1 MANSSVP
8 FDLKKTLSSPG
19 GPDPMEVRVR
29 FAPSPTGHLHVGSA
43 RTHLF
48 NWLYAK
54 HAKGKLILRIEDT
67 DTVRSTRE
75 SERMVIHDIKALGL
89 DPDEG
94 VDEGGP
100 YAPYRQSER
109 QPLFQFLAMKLF
121 QEGKAYRCYCTD
133 KEIETKA
140 LAAKAAG
147 QLPHY
152 DGTCTRL
159 SADESEKRAASG
171 EKFSMRMKA
180 PQKDYTI
187 QDILRGDV
195 HFKVGMVGDF
205 VVLRSSGMPVYN
217 FSVVIDDY
225 YMRISHV
232 IRGEDHLSN
241 TIRQVMI
248 SEALGWQ
255 IPQFAHISMI
265 LGTDKRKLSKREG
278 ATSVTDYLNAG
289 YLPEALNNFLSLLG
303 WSPDDNKEVRP
314 LTEIAEKFD
323 LAKLSRSPAVFDDDK
338 LAWMNGEYIKAMD
351 INELAKRIRPF
362 VTRAGYDPEV
372 RGEEWFLG
380 VLSTVRGG
388 LRTLAEIGPHLEIYY
403 ADKFGFENDAKAML
417 ATEDAKKVVK
427 CFREE
432 VESNKG
438 VNSEQDLTTIQN
450 TVKEKTGIKGK
461 TLFMSIRASVTG
473 KQHGPELKLVLP
485 LLGLPETLRRIDLS
499 LGL

>member
-1 MANSSVP
+1 MAN
-8 FDLKKTLSSPG
+8 FDLKKVLNTPG
-19 GPDPMEVRVR
+19 GPDPKETRVR
-29 FAPSPTGHLHVGSA
+29 FAPSPTGHLHVGGA

-48 NWLYAK
+48 NWL
-54 HAKGKLILRIEDT
+54 HARHSKGKLILRIEDT

-75 SERMVIHDIKALGL
+75 SERMVVQDIASLGL

-94 VDEGGP
+94 VDQGGP
-100 YAPYRQSER
+100 FAPYRQSER
-109 QPLFQFLAMKLF
+109 QPLFQALSMRLF
-121 QEGKAYRCYCTD
+121 QEGKAYRCFCTD

-159 SADESEKRAASG
+159 SAEESDRRAAT
-171 EKFSMRMKA
+171 EKFSIRMKA
-180 PQKDYTI
+180 PQKDYTVR
-187 QDILRGDV
+187 DLLRGDV

-205 VVLRSSGMPVYN
+205 VVLRSNGMPVYN
-217 FSVVIDDY
+217 FSVVVDDY
-225 YMRISHV
+225 FMRISHV

-248 SEALGWQ
+248 SEAFGWQ
-255 IPQFAHISMI
+255 VPQFAHISMI
-265 LGTDKRKLSKREG
+265 LGADKRKLSKREG
-278 ATSVTDYLNAG
+278 ASSVTDYLNNG
-289 YLPEALNNFLSLLG
+289 YLPEALVNFLALLG
-303 WSPDDNKEVRP
+303 WSPDDEKEIRP
-314 LTEIAEKFD
+314 LSEIVEKFD
-323 LAKLSRSPAVFDDDK
+323 LTKLSRSPAVFDDEK
-338 LAWMNGEYIKAMD
+338 LAWMNGEYIRAMD
-351 INELAKRIRPF
+351 LQELAKRIRPF
-362 VTRAGYDPEV
+362 VQRAGYDPDI
-372 RGEEWFLG
+372 RGDEWFLR
-380 VLSTVRGG
+380 VLGTVRGA
-388 LRTLAEIGPHLEIYY
+388 LRTLTEIGPHLEIYY

-432 VESNKG
+432 VEKNKG
-438 VNSEQDLTTIQN
+438 VNSEQDLATIQN

-485 LLGLPETLRRIDLS
+485 LLGLDETLRRIDQSLS
-499 LGL
+499 I

>member
-1 MANSSVP
+1 MAI
-8 FDLKKTLSSPG
+8 FDLDKIINSPG
-19 GPDPMEVRVR
+19 GPDPKETRVR
-29 FAPSPTGHLHVGSA
+29 FAPSPTGYLHVGGA

-48 NWLYAK
+48 NWL
-54 HAKGKLILRIEDT
+54 HARHTKGKLILRIEDT

-75 SERMVIHDIKALGL
+75 SERMVIHDIHSLGL
-89 DPDEG
+89 VPDEG

-109 QPLFQFLAMKLF
+109 QPLFQSLAMRLF
-121 QEGKAYRCYCTD
+121 HEGKAYRCFCTD

-159 SADESEKRAASG
+159 SQAESDKRAADG
-171 EKFSMRMKA
+171 VPFSIRMKA
-180 PQKDYTI
+180 PQKDYI
-187 QDILRGDV
+187 VHDLLRGDV

-205 VVLRSSGMPVYN
+205 VVLRSNGMPVYN
-217 FSVVIDDY
+217 FSVVVDDY
-225 YMRISHV
+225 FMRISHV

-248 SEALGWQ
+248 SEAFGWKV
-255 IPQFAHISMI
+255 PQFAHISMI

-278 ATSVTDYLNAG
+278 ASSVTDYLNNG
-289 YLPEALNNFLSLLG
+289 YLPEALVNFLALLG

-314 LTEIAEKFD
+314 LSEIVEKFD
-323 LAKLSRSPAVFDDDK
+323 LTKLSRSPAVFDDEK
-338 LAWMNGEYIKAMD
+338 LAWMNGEYIKAME
-351 INELAKRIRPF
+351 IKELAKRIKPF
-362 VTRAGYDPEV
+362 VKRAGYDPDV
-372 RGEEWFLG
+372 RGEEWFLS
-380 VLSTVRGG
+380 VLGTVRGG
-388 LRTLAEIGPHLEIYY
+388 LKTLNEIGPHLEIYY
-403 ADKFGFENDAKAML
+403 GEKFGFENDAKAML
-417 ATEDAKKVVK
+417 ATDDARKVVQ

-432 VESNKG
+432 VAKNKG
-438 VNSEQDLTTIQN
+438 VNSEQDLATIQN

-485 LLGLPETLRRIDLS
+485 LLGVDETLRRIDQSLS
-499 LGL
+499 I

>member
-1 MANSSVP
+1 MPN
-8 FDLKKTLSSPG
+8 FDLEKILKTPG
-19 GPDPMEVRVR
+19 GPDPKETRVR
-29 FAPSPTGHLHVGSA
+29 FAPSPTGYLHVGGA

-48 NWLYAK
+48 NWLHAR

-75 SERMVIHDIKALGL
+75 SERMVVHDIQSLGL

-94 VDEGGP
+94 VDQGGP

-109 QPLFQFLAMKLF
+109 QPLFQFLAMRLF
-121 QEGKAYRCYCTD
+121 HEGKAYRCFCTD

-159 SADESEKRAASG
+159 SQAESDKRAADG
-171 EKFSMRMKA
+171 VPFSIRMKA
-180 PQKDYTI
+180 PQKDYI
-187 QDILRGDV
+187 VHDLLRGDV

-205 VVLRSSGMPVYN
+205 VVLRSNGMPVYN
-217 FSVVIDDY
+217 FSVVVDDY

-241 TIRQVMI
+241 SIRQVMI
-248 SEALGWQ
+248 SEAFGWQ

-278 ATSVTDYLNAG
+278 ASSVTDYLNNG
-289 YLPEALNNFLSLLG
+289 YLPEALVNFLALLG
-303 WSPDDNKEVRP
+303 WSPDDGKEIRP
-314 LTEIAEKFD
+314 VSEIVEKFD
-323 LAKLSRSPAVFDDDK
+323 LTKLSRSPAVFDDDK
-338 LAWMNGEYIKAMD
+338 LSWMNGEYIRAMD
-351 INELAKRIRPF
+351 LKELAKRIKPF
-362 VTRAGYDPEV
+362 VQRAGYDPDV
-372 RGEEWFLG
+372 RGEEWFLN
-380 VLSTVRGG
+380 VLGTVRGA
-388 LRTLAEIGPHLEIYY
+388 LRTLTEIGPHLEIYY

-417 ATEDAKKVVK
+417 ATDDAKKVVK

-432 VESNKG
+432 VEKNKG
-438 VNSEQDLTTIQN
+438 VNSEQDLATIQN

-485 LLGLPETLRRIDLS
+485 LLGVDETLRRIDQSLS
-499 LGL
+499 I

>member
-1 MANSSVP
+1 MANL
-8 FDLKKTLSSPG
+8 DLDKILSSPA
-19 GPDPMEVRVR
+19 GPDPKEVRVR
-29 FAPSPTGHLHVGSA
+29 FAPSPTGYLHVGGA

-48 NWLYAK
+48 NWL
-54 HAKGKLILRIEDT
+54 HARRSKGKLVLRIEDT

-75 SERMVIHDIKALGL
+75 SERMVVHDIHSLGL
-89 DPDEG
+89 LPDEG

-100 YAPYRQSER
+100 FTPYRQSER
-109 QPLFQFLAMKLF
+109 QPLFQSLAWRLF
-121 QEGKAYRCYCTD
+121 HEGKAYRCFCTD

-159 SADESEKRAASG
+159 SPAESEKRAQDG
-171 EKFSMRMKA
+171 VPFSIRMKA
-180 PQKDYTI
+180 PQKDYI
-187 QDILRGDV
+187 INDLLRGEV

-205 VVLRSSGMPVYN
+205 VVLRSNGMPVYN
-217 FSVVIDDY
+217 FSVVVDDHF
-225 YMRISHV
+225 MRISHV

-248 SEALGWQ
+248 YEAFGWAL
-255 IPQFAHISMI
+255 PQFAHISMI

-278 ATSVTDYLNAG
+278 ASSVTDYISNG
-289 YLPEALNNFLSLLG
+289 YLPEALVNFLALLG

-314 LTEIAEKFD
+314 LSEIVEKFD
-323 LAKLSRSPAVFDDDK
+323 LTKLSRSPAVFDDEK

-351 INELAKRIRPF
+351 LKELAKRIKPF
-362 VTRAGYDPEV
+362 VKRAGYDPDV
-372 RGEEWFLG
+372 RGEEWFLS
-380 VLSTVRGG
+380 VLGTVRGG
-388 LRTLAEIGPHLEIYY
+388 LKTLNEIGPHLEIYY

-427 CFREE
+427 CFRDE
-432 VESNKG
+432 VAKNKG
-438 VNSEQDLTTIQN
+438 VNTEQDLAAIQN

-485 LLGLPETLRRIDLS
+485 LLGVDETLRRIDESLS
-499 LGL
+499 I

>member
-1 MANSSVP
+1 MAN
-8 FDLKKTLSSPG
+8 FDLEKILNSPG
-19 GPDPMEVRVR
+19 GPDPKEVRVR
-29 FAPSPTGHLHVGSA
+29 FAPSPTGYLHVGGA

-48 NWLYAK
+48 NWLQAK

-75 SERMVIHDIKALGL
+75 SERMVVHDIHSLGL
-89 DPDEG
+89 TPDEG

-100 YAPYRQSER
+100 YGPYRQSER
-109 QPLFQFLAMKLF
+109 QPLFQALALRLF
-121 QEGKAYRCYCTD
+121 HEGKAYRCFCTD

-159 SADESEKRAASG
+159 SQAESDKRAADG
-171 EKFSMRMKA
+171 VPFSIRMKA
-180 PQKDYTI
+180 PQKDYTVH
-187 QDILRGDV
+187 DLLRGDV

-205 VVLRSSGMPVYN
+205 VVLRSNGMPVYN
-217 FSVVIDDY
+217 FSVVVDDY
-225 YMRISHV
+225 FMRISHV

-248 SEALGWQ
+248 SEAFGWQ

-278 ATSVTDYLNAG
+278 ASSVTDYLNNG
-289 YLPEALNNFLSLLG
+289 YLPEALVNFLALLG

-314 LTEIAEKFD
+314 LSEIVEKFD
-323 LAKLSRSPAVFDDDK
+323 LTKLSRSPAVFDDEK

-351 INELAKRIRPF
+351 LKELAKRIKPF
-362 VTRAGYDPEV
+362 VKRAGYDPDV

-380 VLSTVRGG
+380 VLGTVRGG
-388 LRTLAEIGPHLEIYY
+388 LKTLNEIGPHLEIYY

-417 ATEDAKKVVK
+417 ATDDAKKVVK

-432 VESNKG
+432 VEKNKG
-438 VNSEQDLTTIQN
+438 VNSEQDLATIQN

-485 LLGLPETLRRIDLS
+485 LLGVQETLRRIDQSLS
-499 LGL
+499 L